1 MAEDTN
7 YVTLE
12 VAIDSSLYDNLINAA
27 ANRGQS
33 VSEFVESVLDREV
46 EQALSE
52 TPVEVRDPQ
61 DEE

>member
-1 MAEDTN
+1 MAEDNN

-12 VAIDSSLYDNLINAA
+12 VAIDETLYDRIIQAA

-46 EQALSE
+46 DTALHE
-52 TPVEVRDPQ
+52 TPVKMVDPQ